1 LSDKTIKCVDCGADF
16 VFTDREQEWYRE
28 KGLTH
33 EPRRCKNCRS
43 SRKAGGEGNHGH
55 DDHATHSSAP
65 SAEGEAPRHDR
76 PPRPPARV
84 REMHTVACATCSKET
99 EVPFK
104 PDPSRPVYCRECY
117 AARGKKR

>member
-1 LSDKTIKCVDCGADF
+1 MSDKTIKCVDCGADF
-16 VFTDREQEWYRE
+16 VFTEREQEWYRE

-43 SRKAGGEGNHGH
+43 TRKTGGEGSHGH
-55 DDHATHSSAP
+55 EDHAPHAP
-65 SAEGEAPRHDR
+65 SSSPDR
-76 PPRPPARV
+76 PQRPPARV
-84 REMHTVACATCSKET
+84 REMHIVACATCSKET